1 MTKDTIH
8 VMHLEIDI
16 YQDVDTDMSCVIS
29 SDNSTGV
36 TYPLSFEWPLS
47 RCITDY
53 MNTLLN
59 EEIENMNKE
68 EQNDIVVE

>member
-1 MTKDTIH
+1 MTKETIH

-16 YQDVDTDMSCVIS
+16 YEDVDTDMSCVIS

-36 TYPLSFEWPLS
+36 TYPLNFEWPLS

-68 EQNDIVVE
+68 RSDDTVVK